1 MEITIILDDITFSTP
16 KMKFGFATNFC
27 SDLSEATMM
36 VYMGPLPDLDMQ
48 SDHAT
53 TDQGVLV
60 RRIRSYFRQREGVK
74 DVVILGE
81 ADFAQH
87 LEELE
92 KYRWLRVHIP
102 LKSLF
107 ISLMGD

>member
-1 MEITIILDDITFSTP
+1 M
-16 KMKFGFATNFC
+16 
-27 SDLSEATMM
+27 
-36 VYMGPLPDLDMQ
+36 PL
-48 SDHAT
+48 DHAT

-74 DVVILGE
+74 DAVILGE

-92 KYRWLRVHIP
+92 KY
-102 LKSLF
+102 
-107 ISLMGD
+107 